1 LLGTNIELEALGEFV
16 VIRLV
21 IKMASE

>member
-1 LLGTNIELEALGEFV
+1 MMHDCFSFIVFV

-21 IKMASE
+21 IHM